1 MSEVWY
7 TAKTLDD
14 SKVWISSP
22 IGGVRGEIGITT
34 FRNALRAQYLPH
46 SKHMMPEYEN
56 EELTINPTQVFSVH
70 NLTLKPSQPEEPP
83 FTYHMKAIC
92 KLDVPVGA
100 GPCGIEL
107 IGNSSEDGSS
117 TLSSM

>member
-22 IGGVRGEIGITT
+22 IGGVTGEIE
-34 FRNALRAQYLPH
+34 
-46 SKHMMPEYEN
+46 HMMPEYEN

-92 KLDVPVGA
+92 KLDVPVGHKK
-100 GPCGIEL
+100 PCHD
-107 IGNSSEDGSS
+107 GNPINFNALYTNQG
-117 TLSSM
+117 L